1 MKYLSE
7 KGAGDF
13 QNLFKIGCYKTIRPY
28 QITVIMLPFYSYY

>member
-13 QNLFKIGCYKTIRPY
+13 QNLFKIGCYKKIRPY
-28 QITVIMLPFYSYY
+28 QIRVKM